1 MSSINKVILIGNIGQ
16 DPEIKYT
23 AKGDAVVNLS
33 MATSEQ
39 WTDKVSGE
47 KKEQT
52 EWHRISIFGKPAE
65 IAAQYLKKGSKIYVE
80 GKIRTRKYTDQ
91 QGAERQSTD
100 ILCDSFKM
108 LGSSE
113 AKQTNAI
120 KPAKPSAKVHE
131 LDSDEIPF

>member
-33 MATSEQ
+33 LATSEQ
-39 WTDKVSGE
+39 WVDKASGE

-113 AKQTNAI
+113 AKQTNAT
-120 KPAKPSAKVHE
+120 KPTKPSAKVHD
-131 LDSDEIPF
+131 LDEDSIPF

>member
-39 WTDKVSGE
+39 WTDKASGE

-65 IAAQYLKKGSKIYVE
+65 IAAQYLKKGSKI
-80 GKIRTRKYTDQ
+80 
-91 QGAERQSTD
+91 
-100 ILCDSFKM
+100 
-108 LGSSE
+108 
-113 AKQTNAI
+113 
-120 KPAKPSAKVHE
+120 
-131 LDSDEIPF
+131 

>member
-39 WTDKVSGE
+39 WVDKASGE

-108 LGSSE
+108 LGSNE
-113 AKQTNAI
+113 AKPTNAI
-120 KPAKPSAKVHE
+120 KPAKPAAKVHE
-131 LDSDEIPF
+131 LDEDSIPF